1 MQGQAP
7 QILRPLRHRSRP
19 CYLVPDL
26 ESPLTFGAI
35 LPCLPTMPTGI
46 EVLSNR
52 TEGRQEALGVPS

>member
-26 ESPLTFGAI
+26 ESPLTFGTVFPR
-35 LPCLPTMPTGI
+35 LEQMPSRT
-46 EVLSNR
+46 EVFTNR
-52 TEGRQEALGVPS
+52 TEGR